1 MYTYKTKGTCS
12 TLIKFNVNPDDTV
25 SDVEFVGGCKGNLQ
39 AVSRLVE
46 GKTVDEVIFLLKG
59 IESRGKTSCG
69 DQLANAL
76 IKYQSEHDKDKN

>member
-59 IESRGKTSCG
+59 IECRGKTSCG

-76 IKYQSEHDKDKN
+76 IKYQSEHGKENN